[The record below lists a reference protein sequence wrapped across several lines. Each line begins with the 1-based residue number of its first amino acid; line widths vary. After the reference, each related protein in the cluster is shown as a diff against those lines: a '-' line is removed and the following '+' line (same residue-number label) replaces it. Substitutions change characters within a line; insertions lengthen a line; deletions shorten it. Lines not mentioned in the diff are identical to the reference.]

1 MASSKISQI
10 EKEVESDSIIDVTAS
25 SEQTLD
31 SSESTSD
38 LELSQEKEKSLDIL
52 DPNKPIWKPL
62 VVFLIPLMLSN
73 ALQSLGGTISAI
85 IMGRGLGEEALA
97 AASAVFPVTF
107 FLISIVIG
115 IGSAS
120 SILIGQAYGGK
131 EMDRLKQTVHTSLK
145 FSFLLGLVM
154 ATIGLL
160 FARPL
165 LEMMGTP
172 EVIIDSSVEF
182 AQIMFAFLP
191 IQFIYINYTTF
202 LRGTGDSKTPFYFLI
217 ISTVLNIT
225 LTPFLSLGWA
235 GFPELGLRG
244 VAIASVLSI
253 TVTLILLMADLKRK
267 KHILMVDQT
276 FFTKLTWDG
285 QILKLLLKIGIPTSV
300 QMIFVS
306 LSAVA
311 VVVLIN
317 GYGEKATA
325 AYGAVMQVITY
336 VQFPAMSL
344 GMAVGIFGSQIIG
357 AGAINRL
364 KSLFTSS
371 ILLNYMIGIVLVSL
385 VYLFSSVILS
395 WFLVEPSTLSLAKE
409 ILYIVL
415 WSYMIFGHAA
425 IISGLMR
432 SSGTVFWP
440 TLIGIIAIWGVQVP
454 CAYLLSGIYGLNGV
468 WMAYPIAF
476 TFNMIVQYAYYRFFW
491 RGKQH
496 DSLFASPSS
505 EQS

>member
-1 MASSKISQI
+1 
-10 EKEVESDSIIDVTAS
+10 
-25 SEQTLD
+25 
-31 SSESTSD
+31 
-38 LELSQEKEKSLDIL
+38 
-52 DPNKPIWKPL
+52 
-62 VVFLIPLMLSN
+62 MLSN
-73 ALQSLGGTISAI
+73 ALQSLGGTISAV

-120 SILIGQAYGGK
+120 SILIGQAYGGQ

-145 FSFLLGLVM
+145 FSFLLGLIM
-154 ATIGLL
+154 AAIGFIYARELL
-160 FARPL
+160 GL
-165 LEMMGTP
+165 MGTP
-172 EVIIDSSVEF
+172 KGIIDSSVQF
-182 AQIMFAFLP
+182 AQILFAFLP

-217 ISTVLNIT
+217 ISTGLNII
-225 LTPFLSLGWA
+225 LTPFLALGWA
-235 GFPELGLRG
+235 GFPQWGLRG
-244 VAIASVLSI
+244 VAIAGVLSI
-253 TVTLILLMADLKRK
+253 VVTLVFLFVYLKRK
-267 KHILMVDQT
+267 NHILMIDRS

-285 QILKLLLKIGIPTSV
+285 QILKLLLKIGLPTSV

-311 VVVLIN
+311 VITLIN

-336 VQFPAMSL
+336 VQLPAMSL
-344 GMAVGIFGSQIIG
+344 GMAVGIFGSQLIG
-357 AGAINRL
+357 ARAVNRL

-371 ILLNYMIGIVLVSL
+371 VLLNYTIGLVLVSI
-385 VYLFSSVILS
+385 VYLFSSSILS
-395 WFLVEPSTLSLAKE
+395 WFLVEPTTLAMAKE

-415 WSYMIFGHAA
+415 WSYMIFGHAI

-454 CAYLLSGIYGLNGV
+454 CAYLLSGLYGLNGV
-468 WMAYPIAF
+468 WMAYPMAF
-476 TFNMIVQYAYYRFFW
+476 LFNVIVQYLYYRFFW

-496 DSLFASPSS
+496 ESLFVAPSS
-505 EQS
+505 DQ